1 MKQKKEISHLVAEKV
16 LGWDKQTLPNFE
28 GSPYTADY
36 WVNALGEI
44 ERPVNFFSPSSNLED
59 AWRVVERLG
68 YVHKQLEWDAKNKQ
82 WCFIIGNGLGE
93 RWSAFHKQASLAICL
108 SALKT
113 VNVHVE
119 EVE

>member
-1 MKQKKEISHLVAEKV
+1 MKKKEISHLVAEKV

-59 AWRVVERLG
+59 AWRVVESLG
-68 YVHKQLEWDAKNKQ
+68 YVQKQLEWDAENKR
-82 WCFIIGNGLGE
+82 WCFNIGNGLSE
-93 RWSAFHKQASLAICL
+93 SWSAFDEHAPLAICL

-113 VNVHVE
+113 VNVQVD

>member
-1 MKQKKEISHLVAEKV
+1 MKKKEISHLVAEKV
-16 LGWDKQTLPNFE
+16 MGWDKQTLPNFE

-36 WVNALGEI
+36 WVNAQGEK

-59 AWRVVERLG
+59 AWRVVESLG
-68 YVHKQLEWDAKNKQ
+68 YVQKQLEWDADNKQ
-82 WCFIIGNGLGE
+82 WCFIIGNGLDGS
-93 RWSAFHKQASLAICL
+93 WSAFDETVPLAICL

-113 VNVHVE
+113 VNVHVD